1 MYRLE
6 SSLNVYQRLKQCL
19 FEIHPEI
26 KLVLA
31 SCDYALASL
40 GFVDYPP
47 CVIHVDLTQEDMEE
61 LLEELMDFEID
72 SVDMPELSKEYQTY
86 VKYGWMWDIFYSAEY
101 IDPC

>member
-6 SSLNVYQRLKQCL
+6 VPLDVYQRLKQCL

-40 GFVDYPP
+40 GFVDQPP
-47 CVIHVDLTQEDMEE
+47 CVIHVDLTQEDMEQ
-61 LLEELMDFEID
+61 LLDELMDFEIA
-72 SVDMPELSKEYQTY
+72 SVDMPEQSKEYQAC
-86 VKYGWMWDIFYSAEY
+86 VKYGWLWDIFYSAEY
-101 IDPC
+101 IDP